1 MKIILSAACA
11 LLLFYI
17 QRSVYKRI
25 WKKNLGVTVSFVTPF
40 AVEGENSALVEV
52 IENKKAFPVQ
62 VLRVKFSFARGLL
75 LAGGENVTR
84 SDKVYKNDIFSVMPY
99 MRITRTH
106 EFLCEKRGFYTV
118 DSVSLTS
125 SDLLMS
131 AKFTDVRPNGS
142 GNAGPAG
149 TQSNR
154 AQNAE
159 TAGMLSSRT
168 QNAVTA
174 GAPSGGTQSAAF
186 TVYPARADV
195 TRLLPVFSKIMGQRE
210 AKAQQ
215 PDPFAFRGI
224 RDYAPFDPMRD
235 INWKATAKTGD
246 LKVNVHASTRAGEV
260 RLALD
265 LEPDSDWADNGLREE
280 EIRIAATLASL
291 FVQKGAEVSL
301 TLNVRDIVTQ
311 ATASLKSGCGPG
323 HLTAIKEALARV
335 DLEKR
340 CAPFEEAVLKVLLEN
355 GGEKQETVL
364 ITGARGAAKAA
375 LYAQLA
381 RAGGLHIIFA
391 VRPDAGPLPEIHEA
405 NITRWEV
412 HY

>member
-1 MKIILSAACA
+1 MKMILSAACA

-17 QRSVYKRI
+17 QRYIYKRI

-40 AVEGENSALVEV
+40 AVEGENSALSEV
-52 IENKKAFPVQ
+52 IENKKAFPVP
-62 VLRVKFSFARGLL
+62 VLRVKFSFARGLSL
-75 LAGGENVTR
+75 TGGENVTR

-131 AKFTDVRPNGS
+131 AKFTDVRPNG
-142 GNAGPAG
+142 G
-149 TQSNR
+149 QC
-154 AQNAE
+154 AE
-159 TAGMLSSRT
+159 FS
-168 QNAVTA
+168 
-174 GAPSGGTQSAAF
+174 
-186 TVYPARADV
+186 VYPARADV
-195 TRLLPVFSKIMGQRE
+195 ARLLPVFSKIMGQRE

-246 LKVNVHASTRAGEV
+246 LKVNIHASTRAGEV

-265 LEPDSDWADNGLREE
+265 LEPDSDWSDNGVREE

-291 FVQKGAEVSL
+291 FVQKGAEISL
-301 TLNVRDIVTQ
+301 ASNGRDIVTQ
-311 ATASLKSGCGPG
+311 ASANMKSGCGPG
-323 HLTAIKEALARV
+323 HLTAMKEALARI
-335 DLEKR
+335 DLEKG
-340 CAPFEEAVLKVLLEN
+340 CAPFQETAQHLLDN

-364 ITGARGAAKAA
+364 ITGAKGTAKAA
-375 LYAQLA
+375 LYEQLA
-381 RAGGLHIIFA
+381 RPGGLHIIFV
-391 VRPDAGPLPEIHEA
+391 VRPDAGALPEIREA
-405 NITRWEV
+405 NVTRWEV